1 MVNFNLLKNRHNYK
15 RKENCAMARPIDNKL
30 LGIKI
35 SYYRKRKGYTQ
46 AQLAE
51 QVNISQ
57 SYMAKIECGFLSNC
71 VSLAVLNNIS
81 SELNVSIDELISPN

>member
-1 MVNFNLLKNRHNYK
+1 
-15 RKENCAMARPIDNKL
+15 MARNIDNKL

-51 QVNISQ
+51 QVNISP
-57 SYMAKIECGFLSNC
+57 SYMAKIECGFLSKC
-71 VSLAVLNNIS
+71 VSLTVLNNIS
-81 SELNVSIDELISPN
+81 NELHVSIDELISPN

>member
-1 MVNFNLLKNRHNYK
+1 MKTFAERLNA
-15 RKENCAMARPIDNKL
+15 AMNMASL
-30 LGIKI
+30 
-35 SYYRKRKGYTQ
+35 SQ

>member
-1 MVNFNLLKNRHNYK
+1 MTKH
-15 RKENCAMARPIDNKL
+15 IDNKL
-30 LGIKI
+30 LGLKI

-51 QVNISQ
+51 QVDISQ

-71 VSLAVLNNIS
+71 VSLNVLNNIS
-81 SELNVSIDELISPN
+81 NELGVTIDRLISQD

>member
-1 MVNFNLLKNRHNYK
+1 
-15 RKENCAMARPIDNKL
+15 MAIHIDNKL

-46 AQLAE
+46 YQLAE
-51 QVNISQ
+51 RINISQ

-71 VSLAVLNNIS
+71 VSLGVLNNIAN
-81 SELNVSIDELISPN
+81 ELEVSIDKLISLD

>member
-1 MVNFNLLKNRHNYK
+1 
-15 RKENCAMARPIDNKL
+15 MARPIDNKL

-71 VSLAVLNNIS
+71 VSLPVLNNIS
-81 SELNVSIDELISPN
+81 QKLSVSIDELISKN